1 MSDSMHQE
9 SPLVERNT
17 VKRRQASAT
26 DAGLTVRER
35 PYRAYVNLRGDAT
48 STEFTAGVRKVA
60 GIDLPT
66 EPNTVVEGDE
76 CRALWLGPDEWYIVG
91 APGCEAELVEA
102 LENALAGQHFA
113 VNDLTSGL
121 TTLELRG
128 RRVRDVLA
136 KGCTLDLHPRS
147 FGAGQCAQTLVA
159 HAGIL
164 IRHVD
169 DTPTF
174 EITVRRSFADY
185 FWVWLEDA
193 ALEYG
198 MAVAE

>member
-17 VKRRQASAT
+17 AKRRQASAA

-35 PYRAYVNLRGDAT
+35 PYRAYINLRGDAT
-48 STEFTAGVRKVA
+48 SSEFTGAVRKVA
-60 GIDLPT
+60 GIELPT

-76 CRALWLGPDEWYIVG
+76 CRAFWLGPDEWYIVG
-91 APGCEAELVEA
+91 APGREDELVEA

-128 RRVRDVLA
+128 PRLRDVLA

-147 FGAGQCAQTLVA
+147 FAAGQCAQTLVA
-159 HAGIL
+159 HAGVL